1 MKVNQAVDFRIH
13 NRNVTMTSFGWK
25 RKLGGNVSKTLSKNF
40 QENSKDSHENL
51 EEVDWLTLAPK
62 KKIFCLEDSRAK
74 SERLK
79 QEGSLLAESER

>member
-1 MKVNQAVDFRIH
+1 
-13 NRNVTMTSFGWK
+13 MTSFGWK

-51 EEVDWLTLAPK
+51 EEVDWLTSVPK
-62 KKIFCLEDSRAK
+62 KKIICLEDSRAK